1 MPGLGQPVKEH
12 KQVLVAGRLLTCV
25 VCGSGQEFARREVSL
40 NTKGMSFM
48 GLDWMNRSGD
58 GAVCT
63 TCGYVHVFLGD
74 AHQWVDAP

>member
-1 MPGLGQPVKEH
+1 
-12 KQVLVAGRLLTCV
+12 
-25 VCGSGQEFARREVSL
+25 
-40 NTKGMSFM
+40 M